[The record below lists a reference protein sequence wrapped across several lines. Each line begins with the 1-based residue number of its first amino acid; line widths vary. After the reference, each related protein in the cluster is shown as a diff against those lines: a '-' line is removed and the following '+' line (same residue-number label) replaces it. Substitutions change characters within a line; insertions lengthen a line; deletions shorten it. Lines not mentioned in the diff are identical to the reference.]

1 MRSKNIH
8 KKLISVFKASGSP
21 IRRKLS
27 SSSGIYFIELFYV
40 IETEEDT
47 SHVKPWSSLVDTPV
61 SIKSPEQE
69 EQEPEEQEQKS
80 NLQAVQNNMQITQ
93 TSNKQYTYS
102 THNQLRRQRSF
113 SQHSFQ
119 TSVDNNNNTTTAE
132 KSSSEPLYYTH
143 KSLETSRNDS
153 NKLSLLHDL

>member
-69 EQEPEEQEQKS
+69 EQEQKS

-102 THNQLRRQRSF
+102 THSQLRRQRSF

>member
-8 KKLISVFKASGSP
+8 KKLVSIFKASGSP
-21 IRRKLS
+21 IGRKLS
-27 SSSGIYFIELFYV
+27 SSSGISFIELFYV

-47 SHVKPWSSLVDTPV
+47 SHVKPWSSIVDTPV
-61 SIKSPEQE
+61 SIKSPEQ
-69 EQEPEEQEQKS
+69 EEQEQKS

>member
-8 KKLISVFKASGSP
+8 KKLVSIFKASGSP
-21 IRRKLS
+21 IGRKLS
-27 SSSGIYFIELFYV
+27 SSSGISFIELFYV

-80 NLQAVQNNMQITQ
+80 NLQAVQNNIQITQ

>member
-8 KKLISVFKASGSP
+8 KKLVSIFKASGSP
-21 IRRKLS
+21 IGRKLS
-27 SSSGIYFIELFYV
+27 SSSGISFIELFYV

-47 SHVKPWSSLVDTPV
+47 SHVKPWSSLVDTPQ
-61 SIKSPEQE
+61 SIKSPGEEQE
-69 EQEPEEQEQKS
+69 EQEQEEKSHLQEEQD
-80 NLQAVQNNMQITQ
+80 NRQITQ
-93 TSNKQYTYS
+93 TSNKHDTYS
-102 THNQLRRQRSF
+102 PHNRLRRQRSF

-143 KSLETSRNDS
+143 KSLETSRNGS
-153 NKLSLLHDL
+153 NKSSLHHDL

>member
-69 EQEPEEQEQKS
+69 EQEQKS
-80 NLQAVQNNMQITQ
+80 NLQAVQNNIQITQ

>member
-80 NLQAVQNNMQITQ
+80 NLQAVRNNI
-93 TSNKQYTYS
+93 
-102 THNQLRRQRSF
+102 
-113 SQHSFQ
+113 
-119 TSVDNNNNTTTAE
+119 
-132 KSSSEPLYYTH
+132 
-143 KSLETSRNDS
+143 
-153 NKLSLLHDL
+153 

>member
-8 KKLISVFKASGSP
+8 KKLISVFKASSSP

-47 SHVKPWSSLVDTPV
+47 SNVKPWSSLVDTPV
-61 SIKSPEQE
+61 SIKSPEQQ
-69 EQEPEEQEQKS
+69 EQEQEEQEQKS

-119 TSVDNNNNTTTAE
+119 ASVDNNNNTTTAE

>member
-69 EQEPEEQEQKS
+69 EQEQKS

-93 TSNKQYTYS
+93 TSKKQYTYS

>member
-69 EQEPEEQEQKS
+69 EQEQKS

-119 TSVDNNNNTTTAE
+119 ASVDNNNNTTTAE

>member
-69 EQEPEEQEQKS
+69 QEEQEQKS

>member
-8 KKLISVFKASGSP
+8 KKLVSIFKASGSP
-21 IRRKLS
+21 IGRKLS
-27 SSSGIYFIELFYV
+27 SSSGISFIELFYV

-47 SHVKPWSSLVDTPV
+47 SHVKPWSSIVDTPV
-61 SIKSPEQE
+61 SIKSPEQ
-69 EQEPEEQEQKS
+69 EEQEQKS

-102 THNQLRRQRSF
+102 IHNQLRRQRSF

>member
-69 EQEPEEQEQKS
+69 EQEQEEQEQKS

-143 KSLETSRNDS
+143 KSLETSRNGS
-153 NKLSLLHDL
+153 NKSSLHHDL

>member
-8 KKLISVFKASGSP
+8 KKLISVFKASSSP

-47 SHVKPWSSLVDTPV
+47 SNVKPWSSLVDTPV

-69 EQEPEEQEQKS
+69 EQEQEEQEQKS

>member
-61 SIKSPEQE
+61 SIKSPEQ
-69 EQEPEEQEQKS
+69 EEQEQKS